1 MHHNQH
7 VERLYTPQLAVAR
20 TRVTRDAT
28 ITDIIDDDADPK
40 EVLGF
45 LIQFSA
51 LGVFMTDKVEGWI
64 KRAGERCIE
73 LGHAKL
79 GRALVM
85 HAKHEAGHHE
95 MMIEDLNKLLARWN
109 QIYSPALDAA
119 TLLGQAPTE
128 SMLRYVE
135 IHEDTI
141 ASAQPFGQIAIEYE
155 IEKMSTVLGPAL
167 MGACTRAL
175 GEDIVKQMSFI
186 EEHAALDVGHT
197 AMNEAELDKFLA
209 LHPEQGERLAQIGEQ
224 ALGIYLDFL
233 GDCIRKGREL
243 AANAKNT
250 LLH

>member
-1 MHHNQH
+1 
-7 VERLYTPQLAVAR
+7 
-20 TRVTRDAT
+20 
-28 ITDIIDDDADPK
+28 
-40 EVLGF
+40 
-45 LIQFSA
+45 
-51 LGVFMTDKVEGWI
+51 
-64 KRAGERCIE
+64 
-73 LGHAKL
+73 
-79 GRALVM
+79 
-85 HAKHEAGHHE
+85 
-95 MMIEDLNKLLARWN
+95 
-109 QIYSPALDAA
+109 
-119 TLLGQAPTE
+119 
-128 SMLRYVE
+128 
-135 IHEDTI
+135 
-141 ASAQPFGQIAIEYE
+141 
-155 IEKMSTVLGPAL
+155 MSTVLGPAL